1 MKINKKLTE
10 QQDLLLM
17 LIAKLKKIQR
27 KKINALNSLAD
38 KVISANKEQ
47 LEILE
52 KDVRLL
58 FA

>member
-1 MKINKKLTE
+1 MKINKNLTE

-27 KKINALNSLAD
+27 RRINALNSLAD
-38 KVISANKEQ
+38 RVISAQTEQ

-52 KDVRLL
+52 KDIRLL